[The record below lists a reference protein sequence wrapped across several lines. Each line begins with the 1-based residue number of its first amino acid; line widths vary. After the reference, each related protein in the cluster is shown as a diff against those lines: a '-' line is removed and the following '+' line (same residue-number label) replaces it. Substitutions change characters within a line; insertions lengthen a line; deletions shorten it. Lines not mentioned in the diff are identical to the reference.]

1 MGPDFVVVFAPLIDL
16 ISGFFEISKPMHV
29 QTVFPELATERFD
42 KRILGWLAG
51 LDELQRNVPLLCPE
65 KHRLTG

>member
-1 MGPDFVVVFAPLIDL
+1 
-16 ISGFFEISKPMHV
+16 MHV